1 MKTIKIGIAAGL
13 NPQPAMLFKAYALE
27 AGAFAGVQVDIEEDR
42 QEMRSDAPTAR
53 LELGDRKIASLLSVQ
68 ALEKAGCDAAILPDV
83 KIQPYLEEVQAEVQ
97 LPVIALFGR
106 LKETLIAQN
115 IKHAGLLGTAACAE
129 FFQKLLGDEIELVLP
144 TEEEARAFE
153 AIQNPITGLRREG
166 LTDAFKE
173 EIVGIGQAMK
183 SRGAQVLIPNCTQ
196 IARFVEPL
204 SAAGLP
210 LFNALKSAA
219 EAAARMPQRHLPK
232 PFKVG
237 MIGGLGPA
245 ATVDLYDKIVKATPA
260 KTDQEHIKLV
270 VEQNPQIPDRTAA
283 LLHGGVDPTLA
294 LYNCAK
300 RLQDD
305 DCDAIIVPCNTA
317 HAFIPYLERHLR
329 VPFINMQQAALDEI
343 AAKLGDKARIG
354 LLATSGTIE
363 TGIYGEKAKAMG
375 LPLLTPD
382 EPHQARVMAAIY
394 GPQGAK
400 AGFTDGICREDL
412 LSGAEYLVKTYD
424 CNCLILGCTE
434 LPLILDESDAFEVAG
449 KTVMVIDPTA
459 ALARKV
465 VATALSQNKASV
477 VAK

>member
-13 NPQPAMLFKAYALE
+13 NPQPAMMLKAYALE
-27 AGAFAGVQVDIEEDR
+27 AGALVGVQTDIAEDR
-42 QEMRSDAPTAR
+42 QEMRADAPTAR
-53 LELGDRKIASLLSVQ
+53 LELADRKIASFLSVL
-68 ALEKAGCDAAILPDV
+68 ALAKTGCAAAVLPDV
-83 KIQPYLEEVQAEVQ
+83 KIQPYLAEVQAEVQ
-97 LPVIALFGR
+97 VPIVPLFGR
-106 LKETLIAQN
+106 LKETLLAQN
-115 IKHAGLLGTAACAE
+115 IKVAGLLGTAASAD
-129 FFQKLLGDEIELVLP
+129 FFRQLLGEEIELVLP
-144 TEEEARAFE
+144 TEEEERAFD
-153 AIQNPITGLRREG
+153 AIQNPLTGLRREG
-166 LTDAFKE
+166 LTPAFE
-173 EIVGIGQAMK
+173 AEIVSIGRAMT
-183 SRGAQVLIPNCTQ
+183 SRGAQMLIPNCTQ

-210 LFNALKSAA
+210 LFNVLKSAA
-219 EAAARMPQRHLPK
+219 EAAVAMPQTRYQK

-237 MIGGLGPA
+237 LIGGLGPA

-305 DCDAIIVPCNTA
+305 DCSVLIVPCNTA
-317 HAFIPYLERHLR
+317 HAFIPYLERHLD

-363 TGIYGEKAKAMG
+363 TGIYGEKAKAMN
-375 LPLLTPD
+375 LPLFTPD
-382 EPHQARVMAAIY
+382 EQHQARVMAAIY

-412 LSGAEYLVKTYD
+412 LSGAQYLVQTYD

-465 VATALSQNKASV
+465 VAAALEKNEA
-477 VAK
+477 